1 MRLVF
6 FLYILS
12 LSAQAQRF
20 SKTDLSFGG
29 ASRPALLFVNS
40 DIVIADE
47 DQDSLGLLQIGLFD
61 STGVKTF
68 YKSYDYYESP
78 DSVRR
83 VSPCFKC
90 FKANKG
96 SYFLAQTDFI
106 RKDSAFVRFTKF
118 NHNLDTLVTAKHLV
132 LQSGRKNLL
141 VIKRPQ
147 LIFYNRISLKLIQI
161 SVLFRYKI
169 MN

>member
-29 ASRPALLFVNS
+29 ANRPALLFADNDMVL
-40 DIVIADE
+40 ADE

-61 STGVKTF
+61 SVGTKIF

-78 DSVRR
+78 DSVKR
-83 VSPCFKC
+83 
-90 FKANKG
+90 
-96 SYFLAQTDFI
+96 FLP
-106 RKDSAFVRFTKF
+106 
-118 NHNLDTLVTAKHLV
+118 V
-132 LQSGRKNLL
+132 L
-141 VIKRPQ
+141 
-147 LIFYNRISLKLIQI
+147 
-161 SVLFRYKI
+161 SVLKPTEDPIF
-169 MN
+169 